1 MAEGLKVGIG
11 IFPTDTSISP
21 VELAVAAEGLGF
33 ESFWVPEHTHIPRS
47 ETRFPGGNEVAEM
60 YKRSLDPFVGLGACA
75 AATSTIRLGTGICLL
90 IERDPIVTAKEVA
103 TVDLLSGG
111 RFLFGVGAGW
121 NRQEMANHGTDPSTR
136 FALLEERVD
145 VVRTIWREDEPS
157 YSGRFHSFDPIYC
170 WPKPVQPGGPPVLVG
185 GNGPGVLRRVVAWGD
200 EWMPNA
206 FSPSA
211 LGSKVRELGELASA
225 AGRAPIPV
233 SVFGSRPDEA
243 SLVGYAEAGAHRVTM
258 WLPSEGRDVV
268 LPLLER
274 YAALLPAVSG

>member
-1 MAEGLKVGIG
+1 MGLKLGVG
-11 IFPTDTSISP
+11 IFPTDRSISP
-21 VELAVAAEGLGF
+21 VELAVAAEAAGF
-33 ESFWVPEHTHIPRS
+33 ESFWVPEHTHIPVA
-47 ETRFPGGNEVAEM
+47 ETRFPGGQEVGEM
-60 YKRSLDPFVGLGACA
+60 YKRSLDPFVTLGAVA
-75 AATSTIRLGTGICLL
+75 AATSTIRIGTGICLL

-145 VVRTIWREDEPS
+145 VLRTIWREDEPS
-157 YSGRFHSFDPIYC
+157 YAGRFHSFDPIHC
-170 WPKPVQPGGPPVLVG
+170 WPKPVQDGGPPVLVG
-185 GNGPGVLRRVVAWGD
+185 GNGPGVVRRVVTWGD

-206 FSPSA
+206 FSPA
-211 LGSKVRELGELASA
+211 ALTEKIGELGSMAA
-225 AGRAPIPV
+225 DAGRDPIPV

-243 SLVGYAEAGAHRVTM
+243 SLHAYAEAGAHRVTM

-274 YAALLPAVSG
+274 YAELVAAVA

>member
-1 MAEGLKVGIG
+1 MGVKLGIG
-11 IFPTDTSISP
+11 IFPTDRSISP
-21 VELAVAAEGLGF
+21 VELAVAAEAAGF
-33 ESFWVPEHTHIPRS
+33 ESFWVPEHTHIPVS
-47 ETRFPGGNEVAEM
+47 ETRFPGGQEVAEM
-60 YKRSLDPFVGLGACA
+60 YKRSLDPFVALGAVA
-75 AATSTIRLGTGICLL
+75 AATSSIRIGTGICLL

-145 VVRTIWREDEPS
+145 VLRTIWREDEPS
-157 YSGRFHSFDPIYC
+157 YAGRFHSFDPILC
-170 WPKPVQPGGPPVLVG
+170 WPKPVQDGGPPVLVG

-206 FSPSA
+206 FSPP
-211 LGSKVRELGELASA
+211 KLGEKLAELQTMA
-225 AGRAPIPV
+225 AEAGRHPIPV
-233 SVFGSRPDEA
+233 SVFGSKPDEA
-243 SLVGYAEAGAHRVTM
+243 TLVAYAEAGAHRATI
-258 WLPSEGRDVV
+258 WLPSEGRDDV

-274 YAALLPAVSG
+274 YAELVPALA